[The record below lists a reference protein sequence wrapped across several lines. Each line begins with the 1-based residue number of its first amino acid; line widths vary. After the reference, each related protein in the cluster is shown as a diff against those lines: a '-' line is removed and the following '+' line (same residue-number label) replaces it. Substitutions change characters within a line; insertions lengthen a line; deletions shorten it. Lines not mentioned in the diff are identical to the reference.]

1 MQLFIWL
8 IEHPLLLITLCMF
21 ICTTAKAQLTPGQVL
36 RVQPDG
42 VHFELANEYF
52 TPADTT
58 GTTSPIMT
66 YTKASAS
73 IATIMTAMAA
83 KTSSSDTA
91 AMLSPYLRTAL
102 VTAGF
107 LTGILGSAYATPA
120 SVAAS
125 YKSITDSGTC
135 LTCYTT
141 GYDLKKSKDSVVA
154 LIPSIAGLVAT
165 TRTISTT
172 SPLTGGGDLS
182 ANKTFAINNAAAD
195 GSTKGAASFSTEYF
209 DDNGSGNVNLAFVNG
224 TGSVSANAV
233 TINATK
239 GTITYTSP
247 SISAGNAITVTFTNS
262 YISSTSNVNLMLN
275 SNGANLATNVQVY
288 MKSKSAGSC
297 TFNVANLSLLSLF
310 NSTFL
315 IDFTVIN

>member
-1 MQLFIWL
+1 MISVVVFFV
-8 IEHPLLLITLCMF
+8 LLLISVLPLLCSAQTVNPYITILLGNGDTIHAQILTMHNTLD
-21 ICTTAKAQLTPGQVL
+21 TAG
-36 RVQPDG
+36 
-42 VHFELANEYF
+42 N
-52 TPADTT
+52 T
-58 GTTSPIMT
+58 GSVMSAVRATNSID
-66 YTKASAS
+66 AINAS
-73 IATIMTAMAA
+73 IASKLA
-83 KTSSSDTA
+83 TA
-91 AMLSPYLRTAL
+91 AFTVAAVSAL
-102 VTAGF
+102 YG
-107 LTGILGSAYATPA
+107 YTPA
-120 SVAAS
+120 NGAN

-182 ANKTFAINNAAAD
+182 ANRTFAINNAAAD
-195 GSTKGAASFSTEYF
+195 GSTKGAASFATEYF
-209 DDNGSGNVNLAFVNG
+209 DDNGSGNINLAFVNG

-262 YISSTSNVNLMLN
+262 YITSTSNVNLILN

-288 MKSKSAGSC
+288 MKSKSSGSC